1 MYTLTGSLTPSSFE
15 SLETLKHQLQLM
27 LESSN
32 NATSNGIKTAAD
44 KRQLILFQ
52 NQSLNTL
59 AQIYGKILS
68 DHISPIPSVLIQLNS
83 ILDQG
88 KTRSRNFYH
97 PSQG

>member
-1 MYTLTGSLTPSSFE
+1 MYTLKGSLTSSSFE
-15 SLETLKHQLQLM
+15 SLETLKHQLQFM

-52 NQSLNTL
+52 NQSLNSL

-88 KTRSRNFYH
+88 KTRSKNFYD
-97 PSQG
+97 PSEG

>member
-1 MYTLTGSLTPSSFE
+1 
-15 SLETLKHQLQLM
+15 M

-52 NQSLNTL
+52 NQSLNSL

-88 KTRSRNFYH
+88 KTRSKNFYD
-97 PSQG
+97 PSEG